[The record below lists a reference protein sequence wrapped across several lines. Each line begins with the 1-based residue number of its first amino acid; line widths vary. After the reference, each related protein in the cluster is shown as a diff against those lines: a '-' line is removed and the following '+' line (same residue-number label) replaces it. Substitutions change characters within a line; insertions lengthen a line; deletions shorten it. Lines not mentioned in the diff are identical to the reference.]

1 MLKLFIVVR
10 ADLDPG
16 LQMAQAIHAAIQ
28 FVLEHQTEARAWYD
42 TSNNVI
48 VKQVAD
54 EATLTELVLERDY
67 NRTTCQVFGEPDL
80 NGAWTAAA
88 FMGEGANAYL
98 RELPLAPVQLAA
110 AAA

>member
-16 LQMAQAIHAAIQ
+16 LQMAQAIHASIQ
-28 FVLEHQTEARAWYD
+28 FVFEHLEEARSWYD
-42 TSNNVI
+42 TSNNVV
-48 VKQVAD
+48 VKQVPD
-54 EATLTELVLERDY
+54 EAALAGLVQERDY

-80 NGAWTAAA
+80 KGAWTAAA

-98 RELPLAPVQLAA
+98 RELPLAPCQLAQA
-110 AAA
+110 A